1 MSRVAL
7 TQKCFNVGSY
17 IATIWGANM
26 NPSVPQCKNCWK
38 WEYST
43 FSCRIQG
50 AKCVKCNGP
59 HKSKHYREFGWCCKA
74 NTKINPLRLETK
86 KGEPCPYS
94 SKCSNC
100 KGDHQA
106 DSNQCPFWRHQF
118 NRKWYQKKYT
128 KIRENRSKSIR
139 SEVNDISLLWLSKT
153 SKSSLKMY
161 AKTLS
166 SSIQSL
172 KHKFIL
178 TSS

>member
-1 MSRVAL
+1 MSRAAL

-17 IATIWGANM
+17 IATIRGANM
-26 NPSVPQCKNCWK
+26 NSSVPQCKNCWK

-43 FSCRIQG
+43 FSCRIQD

-74 NTKINPLRLETK
+74 NIKINPLRLETK

-94 SKCSNC
+94 FKCSNC

-106 DSNQCPFWRHQF
+106 DSNQCPFWKHQF

-128 KIRENRSKSIR
+128 KICENRSKSIR
-139 SEVNDISLLWLSKT
+139 SEVNDTSLLWL

>member
-1 MSRVAL
+1 MSRAAL

-17 IATIWGANM
+17 IATIRGANM
-26 NPSVPQCKNCWK
+26 NSSVPQCKNCWK

-43 FSCRIQG
+43 FSCRIQD

-74 NTKINPLRLETK
+74 NIKINPLRLETK

-94 SKCSNC
+94 FKCSNY

-106 DSNQCPFWRHQF
+106 DSNQCLFWRHQF

-139 SEVNDISLLWLSKT
+139 SEVNDTSLLWLSK
-153 SKSSLKMY
+153 SSLKIY